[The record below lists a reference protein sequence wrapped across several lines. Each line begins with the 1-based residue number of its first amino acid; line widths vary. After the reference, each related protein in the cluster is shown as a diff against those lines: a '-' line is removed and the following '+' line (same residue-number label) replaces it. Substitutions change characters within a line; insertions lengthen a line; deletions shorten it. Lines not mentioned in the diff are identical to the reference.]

1 MATRSDPSPSRPQ
14 VGINSP
20 VIQATGVLPWSC
32 ANVTE
37 FSGKE
42 QARLSLRLDDAQK
55 ERVAA
60 LDAHLKGAFDKY
72 KSVLRCSNW
81 REVMKEDFITAKQKF
96 RDGLVTTKVF
106 DDMGTPITPD
116 ALAKGATVTA
126 QLQPRWIYGVSGSGG
141 LTWDVLKVRVDQAG
155 EEDEEFV

>member
-1 MATRSDPSPSRPQ
+1 M
-14 VGINSP
+14 
-20 VIQATGVLPWSC
+20 
-32 ANVTE
+32 
-37 FSGKE
+37 
-42 QARLSLRLDDAQK
+42 
-55 ERVAA
+55 
-60 LDAHLKGAFDKY
+60 DAHLKGAFDKY